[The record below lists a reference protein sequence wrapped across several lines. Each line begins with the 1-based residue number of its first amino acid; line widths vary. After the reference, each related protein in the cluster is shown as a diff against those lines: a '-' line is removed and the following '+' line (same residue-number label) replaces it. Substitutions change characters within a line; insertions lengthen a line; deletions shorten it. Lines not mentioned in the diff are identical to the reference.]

1 MSCGESRNSSPSSSK
16 PDTAYNQSHTNENLP
31 IDTESWTPKAGP
43 RGRRRSPTSNRK
55 VQRFAFR
62 NLRKNEGRFKCPMF
76 GLWPVQTYSLSVLW
90 RISNT
95 LKDRNKVLSP
105 FLQPLSNTGTEFYIA
120 NRHMRRRRE
129 ACLPSFV
136 SRDHT
141 KSDIFG
147 KNPSVFWNRPQ
158 RTRARN

>member
-120 NRHMRRRRE
+120 NRHETE
-129 ACLPSFV
+129 ARSLPPVFRI
-136 SRDHT
+136 SRPYKVRYIRKEPKRVLEPAPKDT
-141 KSDIFG
+141 
-147 KNPSVFWNRPQ
+147 
-158 RTRARN
+158 RT